1 VKPDSSFSQRLF
13 EGVVL
18 TEVKGPLSKIDPTEL
33 TLNDKLI
40 YINRVTKVVKGGKRL
55 SFSALAVTG
64 DGNGH
69 VGIGVGKANTVP
81 EAISKANAIARKNLL
96 KVPLRGTTIPY
107 EITVKFSAAR
117 VLLKPAAPGTGI
129 IAGGSIRAVV
139 EAAGIKDIL
148 TKSLGSSNRINTAKA
163 TMVALSQLR
172 VPEEELARRKV
183 GFEAREEK
191 EEVVGG

>member
-1 VKPDSSFSQRLF
+1 
-13 EGVVL
+13 
-18 TEVKGPLSKIDPTEL
+18 VKGPISKIDPTEL
-33 TLNDKLI
+33 TLTDKLV

-64 DGNGH
+64 DGNGI

-81 EAISKANAIARKNLL
+81 EAISKANSIARKNLL
-96 KVPLRGTTIPY
+96 KVPLSGTTIPY
-107 EITVKFSAAR
+107 QITVKYSAAK

-148 TKSLGSSNRINTAKA
+148 TKSLGSPNRINTAKA
-163 TMVALSQLR
+163 TIVALSQLK
-172 VPEEELARRKV
+172 VPEEEIARRAGSKV
-183 GFEAREEK
+183 EESNEAEG
-191 EEVVGG
+191 EVVGG

>member
-1 VKPDSSFSQRLF
+1 
-13 EGVVL
+13 
-18 TEVKGPLSKIDPTEL
+18 VKGPISKIDPTEL
-33 TLNDKLI
+33 TLTDKLV

-64 DGNGH
+64 DGNGI

-96 KVPLRGTTIPY
+96 KVPLAGTTIPY
-107 EITVKFSAAR
+107 EITVKYSAAR

-148 TKSLGSSNRINTAKA
+148 TKSLGSPNRINTAKA
-163 TMVALSQLR
+163 TIVALSQLK
-172 VPEEELARRKV
+172 VPEEEIARRTASRAGKE
-183 GFEAREEK
+183 EAAE

>member
-1 VKPDSSFSQRLF
+1 MKEPISR
-13 EGVVL
+13 
-18 TEVKGPLSKIDPTEL
+18 IDPTEL
-33 TLNDKLI
+33 TLTDKLV

-96 KVPLRGTTIPY
+96 KVPLAGKTIPY
-107 EITVKFSAAR
+107 EITVKFSAAK
-117 VLLKPAAPGTGI
+117 VMLKPAAPGTGI

-148 TKSLGSSNRINTAKA
+148 TKSLGSPNRINTAKA
-163 TMVALSQLR
+163 AMLALSQLK
-172 VPEEELARRKV
+172 VPEEELARRRV
-183 GFEAREEK
+183 APEAEEEK
-191 EEVVGG
+191 GEVVGG

>member
-1 VKPDSSFSQRLF
+1 
-13 EGVVL
+13 
-18 TEVKGPLSKIDPTEL
+18 VKGPISRIDPTEL
-33 TLNDKLI
+33 TLTDKLV

-64 DGNGH
+64 DGNGV

-81 EAISKANAIARKNLL
+81 EAINKANAIARKNLL
-96 KVPLRGTTIPY
+96 KVPLSGTTIPY
-107 EITVKFSAAR
+107 KITVKFSAAK

-148 TKSLGSSNRINTAKA
+148 AKSLGSSNRINTAKA
-163 TMVALSQLR
+163 TMVALSRLKI
-172 VPEEELARRKV
+172 PEEEIARRQAGVENK
-183 GFEAREEK
+183 EE
-191 EEVVGG
+191 EGEVVGG

>member
-1 VKPDSSFSQRLF
+1 MKPPISR
-13 EGVVL
+13 
-18 TEVKGPLSKIDPTEL
+18 IDPTEL

-55 SFSALAVTG
+55 SFSALMVTG

-81 EAISKANAIARKNLL
+81 EAISKASTSAKKSLIKI
-96 KVPLRGTTIPY
+96 PLAGTTIPQ
-107 EITVKFSAAR
+107 EIRVKFGAAN

-129 IAGGSIRAVV
+129 IAGGSIRAVA

-163 TMVALSQLR
+163 TMLALSRLKE
-172 VPEEELARRKV
+172 PKEELARRKPPKV
-183 GFEAREEK
+183 EEG
-191 EEVVGG
+191 VASG

>member
-1 VKPDSSFSQRLF
+1 
-13 EGVVL
+13 
-18 TEVKGPLSKIDPTEL
+18 VKGPISKIDPTEL
-33 TLNDKLI
+33 TLTDKLVF
-40 YINRVTKVVKGGKRL
+40 INRVTKVVKGGKRL

-96 KVPLRGTTIPY
+96 KVPLAGTTIPY
-107 EITVKFSAAR
+107 EITVKYSAAK

-148 TKSLGSSNRINTAKA
+148 TKSLGSPNRINTAKA
-163 TMVALSQLR
+163 TIVALSRLKI
-172 VPEEELARRKV
+172 PEEEIARRSGTKV
-183 GFEAREEK
+183 EEDNETK